1 MESKHMT
8 KTYPHTHTGM
18 NMISSYKNKDANH
31 EEAVQFKMVIYWRSI
46 Y

>member
-1 MESKHMT
+1 MGSKLMT
-8 KTYPHTHTGM
+8 KTYPHTHIGI

-31 EEAVQFKMVIYWRSI
+31 EEAVQFKMTYFRSI